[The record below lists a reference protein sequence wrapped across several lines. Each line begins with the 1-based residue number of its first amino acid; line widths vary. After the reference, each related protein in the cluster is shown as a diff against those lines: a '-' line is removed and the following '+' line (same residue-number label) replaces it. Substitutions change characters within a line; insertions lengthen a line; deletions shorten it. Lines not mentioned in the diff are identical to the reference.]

1 MLSQLHVS
9 HSSSNPLPL
18 SLPTQW
24 QPSSALVPH
33 LTYWPVMA
41 PCVSHS
47 SSNPLHDLCQQN
59 DNQVF
64 LLSPTLPIDLLWL
77 QQNDNQVFLLSYN
90 TVMSQVPVYLFTCY
104 SCQHEF
110 CYRHTEFFVLF
121 CLLTCYGSQLN
132 NTSFDIVP
140 QHMLLVPFYWP
151 VKAADGTTK
160 VLLWFHFPNSRHFL
174 YWWILQS
181 NIPSPKWGK
190 TNSTVEMTHHPNL
203 TFIIQLYNH
212 SQIS

>member
-1 MLSQLHVS
+1 MCPTHPVTLYHYRCQ
-9 HSSSNPLPL
+9 HS
-18 SLPTQW
+18 
-24 QPSSALVPH
+24 
-33 LTYWPVMA
+33 
-41 PCVSHS
+41 
-47 SSNPLHDLCQQN
+47 
-59 DNQVF
+59 DNQVL
-64 LLSPTLPIDLLWL
+64 LLSPTLPTDLLWLHVCHTHPVTPYMISANRMTTKFSSCPPTLPIDLLWL

-160 VLLWFHFPNSRHFL
+160 ILLWFHFPNSRHLL